1 MKHPCP
7 NCAKQFD
14 DAEWLK
20 LHVSAQHGRER
31 ETKQRGKGG
40 GRKSSHAVHNNTNW
54 TKTAPSSV
62 SLMDHF
68 RPAEKPKFE
77 SEPVNMKPSLRDDG
91 VRFNFDFGS
100 TPKDIV
106 DDYRYSQLK
115 EAPSERKKELARQSY
130 RRIKN
135 GGSGRR
141 PRAR

>member
-1 MKHPCP
+1 MKLTCLHCP
-7 NCAKQFD
+7 KQFD

-20 LHVSAQHGRER
+20 LHIQQQHGRQR

-40 GRKSSHAVHNNTNW
+40 GRKARHAVHNNLQW
-54 TKTAPSSV
+54 TSSAPSSAT
-62 SLMDHF
+62 LMNHY

-77 SEPVNMKPSLRDDG
+77 SELVNVKPSLRDDG

-115 EAPSERKKELARQSY
+115 DAPNERKKELARQSY
-130 RRIKN
+130 HRIKN